1 MKKYFP
7 SLKKGKPYVTE
18 AKLINGDC
26 NDMLK
31 HISDCSVDF
40 VVTDPPYG
48 ISQLNHDWDLKKIE
62 ESTKKSELTTCTVKS
77 IPVGMKFDPDDAKN
91 LGKFLTITSSELFR
105 VLKPGGFCIVFSQ
118 ARSAHHVALAFE
130 NSGFEIRDQLIWDYG
145 AGQGKAQGVQNFIRK
160 NKTLTEEE
168 KQKFIIKF
176 EGFKTP
182 QLTPTF
188 ETMWL
193 CQKPKIGTFLDN
205 YLSYGVGLVDFRN
218 GSKKVKFEHKKPSQ
232 DERSESGNHPT
243 LKPVS
248 LIEELIN
255 VFSPENGI
263 VLDSFMGSGT
273 TGVACMK
280 TKRNFIGIE
289 KDKKYYESAAIRIS
303 KYNF

>member
-1 MKKYFP
+1 M
-7 SLKKGKPYVTE
+7 TE

-26 NDMLK
+26 NEMLK
-31 HISDCSVDF
+31 YIGDSTIDF

-48 ISQLNHDWDLKKIE
+48 ISQLNHEWNLSKIE
-62 ESTKKSELTTCTVKS
+62 QSTKKSELTTCTVKS
-77 IPVGMKFDPDDAKN
+77 IPVGMKFNPDDAKN
-91 LGKFLTITSSELFR
+91 LGKFLTITSYELYR

-160 NKTLTEEE
+160 NKTLTQEE
-168 KQKFIIKF
+168 KERFINKF

-193 CQKPKIGTFLDN
+193 CQKPKVGTFLDN

-232 DERSESGNHPT
+232 EERNESGNHPT
-243 LKPVS
+243 LKPIS
-248 LIEELIN
+248 LIEDLIN
-255 VFSPENGI
+255 VFCPQSGV

-280 TKRNFIGIE
+280 TNRNFIGIE
-289 KDKKYYESAAIRIS
+289 KDKKYYESASMRIS
-303 KYNF
+303 KYNI